1 MKVTLLF
8 NKVLIANRGEIAC
21 RIAAT
26 ANKIGLRTVAIYSEA
41 DSGSKHVSLCDEAF
55 LIESSTPLES
65 YLNQSEIIKIAI
77 KTGAGAIHPGYGFL
91 SENSEFAQK
100 VEEAGLIFVGP
111 DFKAIEIMGRKDAAK
126 KAMSKAGIPVVPGY
140 HGENQTDE
148 RLKKEAESIGYPVL
162 IKAIAGGGGKGMRLV
177 ESPKEFLTLLASART
192 EAEKAFGNGRVLIEK
207 YILAPRH
214 IEIQIFGDGQS
225 AIHLFER
232 DCSLQRRHQKVLEEC
247 PAPGMTGKMRDA
259 MCRAAVSAAE
269 TIGYKGAGTV
279 EFIVDGSDGLKE
291 DRFWFMEMNTRL
303 QVEHPITEEITGIDL
318 VAWQF
323 DVAMGRPM
331 EKKQKDVSIEGHSF
345 EARIYAE
352 DPNNQFLP
360 DTGKIIHLHFPSN
373 IRVDT
378 GIRTGDIVSPFFDP
392 MLAKIVSYGKD
403 RSSALSKLRKALK
416 DTEIV
421 GVKTNVNFLYNLT
434 ENSEFKMGVVQT
446 GLIEQN
452 IKKLIGFKSVSTQAI
467 IAAALSY
474 FSPKPDHSSYSH
486 WINII
491 HKIRLFCGDRDIDIE
506 FSQPDVNKIEISFFG
521 KSYDVIFNKKND
533 WSFEGNQLPVS
544 KKFDDEILVSDGRQF
559 LFKLQN
565 PFEIKKE
572 TNLENSDI
580 LSPMPGMV
588 SKIYIENGCEVLKG
602 QRILALE
609 AMKME
614 YEVVAPNDCFI
625 KIVNFNV
632 GDFVQSGEK
641 LCDFSE
647 VK

>member
-1 MKVTLLF
+1 MF
-8 NKVLIANRGEIAC
+8 DKVLIANRGEIAC
-21 RIAAT
+21 RIATTAT
-26 ANKIGLRTVAIYSEA
+26 KIGLKTVAIFSEV

-65 YLNQSEIIKIAI
+65 YLSANEIIEIAI

-100 VEEAGLIFVGP
+100 VEQAGLIFVGP
-111 DFKAIEIMGRKDAAK
+111 DFKAIETMGQKDAAK
-126 KAMSKAGIPVVPGY
+126 KAMSKVGIPIVPGY
-140 HGENQTDE
+140 HGDNQTDE
-148 RLKKEAESIGYPVL
+148 RLKKEAGSIGYPVL
-162 IKAIAGGGGKGMRLV
+162 IKAVAGGGGKGMRLV

-192 EAEKAFGNGRVLIEK
+192 EAEKAFGNGSVLIEK
-207 YILAPRH
+207 YITAPRH

-247 PAPGMTGKMRDA
+247 PAPGMTDKMRNA
-259 MCRAAVSAAE
+259 MCRAAVRAAE

-318 VAWQF
+318 VAWQLN
-323 DVAMGRPM
+323 VAMGRPM

-352 DPNNQFLP
+352 DPNNKFLP

-373 IRVDT
+373 ARVDT

-392 MLAKIVSYGKD
+392 MLAKIITHAKD
-403 RSSALSKLRKALK
+403 RSSALSKLKKALK
-416 DTEIV
+416 ETEIV
-421 GVKTNVNFLYNLT
+421 GVKTNINFLYNLT

-446 GLIEQN
+446 NLIEQN
-452 IKKLIGFKSVSTQAI
+452 IEKLISHRSISTKAI
-467 IAAALSY
+467 IAATVSY
-474 FSPKPDHSSYSH
+474 FSPRSGHFSYSH
-486 WINII
+486 WIDIS
-491 HKIRLFCGDRDIDIE
+491 HKVQLFCNNEVIDVQL
-506 FSQPDVNKIEISFFG
+506 SQPYVNQIKIFFYG
-521 KSYDVIFNKKND
+521 EAFDIFFYKNH
-533 WSFEGNQLPVS
+533 WSFLGIQLPEA
-544 KKFDDEILVSDGRQF
+544 KKFDNKIVVFDECHF
-559 LFKLQN
+559 LFESQDPFQSSKDSNLQ
-565 PFEIKKE
+565 
-572 TNLENSDI
+572 TTDI

-588 SKIYIENGCEVLKG
+588 SKIYIENGCKVIKG

-625 KIVNFNV
+625 KTVNFEV
-632 GDFVQSGEK
+632 GNFVQSGEK

-647 VK
+647 V

>member
-1 MKVTLLF
+1 LF
-8 NKVLIANRGEIAC
+8 DKVLIANRGEIAC
-21 RIAAT
+21 RIATTAT
-26 ANKIGLRTVAIYSEA
+26 KIGLKTVAIFSEV

-65 YLNQSEIIKIAI
+65 YLSANEIIEIAI

-100 VEEAGLIFVGP
+100 VEQAGLIFVGP
-111 DFKAIEIMGRKDAAK
+111 DFKAIETMGRKDAAK
-126 KAMSKAGIPVVPGY
+126 KAMSKVGIPIVPGY
-140 HGENQTDE
+140 HGDNQTDE
-148 RLKKEAESIGYPVL
+148 RLKKEAGSIGYPVL
-162 IKAIAGGGGKGMRLV
+162 IKAVAGGGGKGMRLV

-207 YILAPRH
+207 YITAPRH

-247 PAPGMTGKMRDA
+247 PAPGMTDKMRNA
-259 MCRAAVSAAE
+259 MCRAAVRAAE

-291 DRFWFMEMNTRL
+291 DKFWFMEMNTRL

-318 VAWQF
+318 VAWQLN
-323 DVAMGRPM
+323 VAMGRPM
-331 EKKQKDVSIEGHSF
+331 EKKQKDISIEGHSF

-352 DPNNQFLP
+352 DPNNNFLP
-360 DTGKIIHLHFPSN
+360 DTGKIIHLHFPSSA
-373 IRVDT
+373 RVDT

-392 MLAKIVSYGKD
+392 MLAKIITHAKD
-403 RSSALSKLRKALK
+403 RLSALSKLKKALK
-416 DTEIV
+416 ETEIV
-421 GVKTNVNFLYNLT
+421 GIKTNVNFLYKLT

-446 GLIEQN
+446 NLIEQN
-452 IKKLIGFKSVSTQAI
+452 IEKLVSHKSISTQAI
-467 IAAALSY
+467 IAATMSY
-474 FSPKPDHSSYSH
+474 FSPRSGHSSYSH
-486 WINII
+486 WIDIS
-491 HKIRLFCGDRDIDIE
+491 HKVQLFCNNEVIDVQL
-506 FSQPDVNKIEISFFG
+506 SQPDVNQIQIFFYG
-521 KSYDVIFNKKND
+521 EAFDIFFCKNH
-533 WSFEGNQLPVS
+533 WSFKGIQLPKA
-544 KKFDDEILVSDGRQF
+544 KKFDNKIIVFDNRHF
-559 LFKLQN
+559 LFESQDPFQSTKDSNLQN
-565 PFEIKKE
+565 
-572 TNLENSDI
+572 TDI

-588 SKIYIENGCEVLKG
+588 SKIYIENGSKVIKG

-614 YEVVAPNDCFI
+614 YEVVAPNDCLI
-625 KIVNFNV
+625 KTVNFEV
-632 GDFVQSGEK
+632 GNFVQSGEK

-647 VK
+647 V

>member
-1 MKVTLLF
+1 MQS
-8 NKVLIANRGEIAC
+8 I
-21 RIAAT
+21 
-26 ANKIGLRTVAIYSEA
+26 LRQTP
-41 DSGSKHVSLCDEAF
+41 GSKHVSLCDEAF

-111 DFKAIEIMGRKDAAK
+111 DFKAIEIMGHKDAAK
-126 KAMSKAGIPVVPGY
+126 KAMSKAGIPIVPGY

-148 RLKKEAESIGYPVL
+148 RLKKEADSIGYPVL
-162 IKAIAGGGGKGMRLV
+162 IKAVAGGGGKGMRLV

-434 ENSEFKMGVVQT
+434 ENSEFKLGDVQT

-452 IKKLIGFKSVSTQAI
+452 IR
-467 IAAALSY
+467 
-474 FSPKPDHSSYSH
+474 
-486 WINII
+486 
-491 HKIRLFCGDRDIDIE
+491 KID
-506 FSQPDVNKIEISFFG
+506 
-521 KSYDVIFNKKND
+521 
-533 WSFEGNQLPVS
+533 
-544 KKFDDEILVSDGRQF
+544 
-559 LFKLQN
+559 
-565 PFEIKKE
+565 
-572 TNLENSDI
+572 
-580 LSPMPGMV
+580 
-588 SKIYIENGCEVLKG
+588 
-602 QRILALE
+602 
-609 AMKME
+609 
-614 YEVVAPNDCFI
+614 
-625 KIVNFNV
+625 
-632 GDFVQSGEK
+632 
-641 LCDFSE
+641 
-647 VK
+647 

>member
-21 RIAAT
+21 RIAAS
-26 ANKIGLRTVAIYSEA
+26 ANKIGLRTVAIFSEA

-55 LIESSTPLES
+55 LIESPTPLGS
-65 YLNQSEIIKIAI
+65 YMDQREIINIAI

-100 VEEAGLIFVGP
+100 VQDAGLIFVGP
-111 DFKAIEIMGRKDAAK
+111 DFKAIETMGHKDAAK
-126 KAMSKAGIPVVPGY
+126 KAMSKAGIPIVPGY

-162 IKAIAGGGGKGMRLV
+162 IKAVAGGGGKGMRLV
-177 ESPKEFLTLLASART
+177 ESPKEFFTLLASARA
-192 EAEKAFGNGRVLIEK
+192 ESEKAFGNGRVLIEK

-318 VAWQF
+318 VGWQF

-331 EKKQKDVSIEGHSF
+331 EKKQKDVSFEGHSF

-452 IKKLIGFKSVSTQAI
+452 IEKLTSFKSVSTQAI
-467 IAAALSY
+467 ISAALSY
-474 FSPKPDHSSYSH
+474 FSPKPDHFSYSH
-486 WINII
+486 WISII

-506 FSQPDVNKIEISFFG
+506 FSQPDVNNIEISFFG
-521 KSYDVIFNKKND
+521 KSYEVILNKKND
-533 WSFEGNQLPVS
+533 WSFEGNQLPVA
-544 KKFDDEILVSDGRQF
+544 KKFDDEILVCDGRQF
-559 LFKLQN
+559 LFKIQN

-572 TNLENSDI
+572 NNLENSDI

-625 KIVNFNV
+625 NAMNFKV
-632 GDFVQSGEK
+632 GDFVQFGEK

>member
-1 MKVTLLF
+1 MKVIPLF

-26 ANKIGLRTVAIYSEA
+26 ANKIGLRTVAIFSEA
-41 DSGSKHVSLCDEAF
+41 DSRSKHVSLCDEAF

-111 DFKAIEIMGRKDAAK
+111 DFKAIEIMGHKDAAK
-126 KAMSKAGIPVVPGY
+126 KAMSKAGIPIVPGY
-140 HGENQTDE
+140 HGDNQTDE

-162 IKAIAGGGGKGMRLV
+162 IKAVAGGGGKGMRLV

-392 MLAKIVSYGKD
+392 MLAKIVSHGKD
-403 RSSALSKLRKALK
+403 RSSALSKLKKALK
-416 DTEIV
+416 ATEIV

-452 IKKLIGFKSVSTQAI
+452 IEKLISYKSISTQVI

-474 FSPKPDHSSYSH
+474 FSPKPDHFSYSH
-486 WINII
+486 WINIT
-491 HKIRLFCGDRDIDIE
+491 HKIQLFCEDRAIDVE
-506 FSQPDVNKIEISFFG
+506 FSQPDVKKIEISFFG

-533 WSFEGNQLPVS
+533 WSFEGNQLPVA

-565 PFEIKKE
+565 PFENKKE
-572 TNLENSDI
+572 TSLENSDI

-625 KIVNFNV
+625 KTMNFKV

>member
-1 MKVTLLF
+1 MF
-8 NKVLIANRGEIAC
+8 DKVLIANRGEIAC
-21 RIAAT
+21 RIATTAT
-26 ANKIGLRTVAIYSEA
+26 KMGLKTVAIFSEV
-41 DSGSKHVSLCDEAF
+41 DFGSKHVSLCDEAF

-65 YLNQSEIIKIAI
+65 YLSANEIIEIAI
-77 KTGAGAIHPGYGFL
+77 KSGAGAIHPGYGFL

-100 VEEAGLIFVGP
+100 VEQAGLIFVGP
-111 DFKAIEIMGRKDAAK
+111 DFKAIETMGQKDAAK
-126 KAMSKAGIPVVPGY
+126 KAMSKVGIPIVPGY
-140 HGENQTDE
+140 HGDNQTDE
-148 RLKKEAESIGYPVL
+148 RLKKEAGSIGYPVM
-162 IKAIAGGGGKGMRLV
+162 IKAVAGGGGKGMRLV

-207 YILAPRH
+207 YITAPRH

-247 PAPGMTGKMRDA
+247 PAPGMTDKMRNA
-259 MCRAAVSAAE
+259 MCRAAVCAAE

-318 VAWQF
+318 VAWQLN
-323 DVAMGRPM
+323 VAMGRPM

-352 DPNNQFLP
+352 DPNNKFLP

-373 IRVDT
+373 ARVDT

-392 MLAKIVSYGKD
+392 MLAKIITHGKD
-403 RSSALSKLRKALK
+403 RLSALLKLKKALK
-416 DTEIV
+416 EIEIV
-421 GVKTNVNFLYNLT
+421 GVKTNINFLYNLT
-434 ENSEFKMGVVQT
+434 ENSEFKMGVIQT
-446 GLIEQN
+446 NLIEQN
-452 IKKLIGFKSVSTQAI
+452 IEKLISHKSISTKAI
-467 IAAALSY
+467 IAAALAY
-474 FSPKPDHSSYSH
+474 FSPKSGYSSYSH
-486 WINII
+486 WIDIY
-491 HKIRLFCGDRDIDIE
+491 HKVQLFCNNEVIDVQL
-506 FSQPDVNKIEISFFG
+506 SQPDVNQIQIFFYG
-521 KSYDVIFNKKND
+521 EAFDIFFNKNH
-533 WSFEGNQLPVS
+533 WCFQGIQLPEA
-544 KKFDDEILVSDGRQF
+544 KKFENTIIVFDKQHF
-559 LFKLQN
+559 LFESQD
-565 PFEIKKE
+565 PFQSTKDS
-572 TNLENSDI
+572 NLKITDI

-588 SKIYIENGCEVLKG
+588 SKIYIENGCKVIKG

-625 KIVNFNV
+625 KTVNFEV
-632 GDFVQSGEK
+632 GNFVQSGEK

-647 VK
+647 V

>member
-1 MKVTLLF
+1 MF

-21 RIAAT
+21 RIVAT

-41 DSGSKHVSLCDEAF
+41 DSGSKHVGLCDEAF

-360 DTGKIIHLHFPSN
+360 DTGKIYHLHF
-373 IRVDT
+373 
-378 GIRTGDIVSPFFDP
+378 F
-392 MLAKIVSYGKD
+392 A
-403 RSSALSKLRKALK
+403 
-416 DTEIV
+416 
-421 GVKTNVNFLYNLT
+421 FL
-434 ENSEFKMGVVQT
+434 
-446 GLIEQN
+446 
-452 IKKLIGFKSVSTQAI
+452 I
-467 IAAALSY
+467 I
-474 FSPKPDHSSYSH
+474 F
-486 WINII
+486 
-491 HKIRLFCGDRDIDIE
+491 
-506 FSQPDVNKIEISFFG
+506 
-521 KSYDVIFNKKND
+521 
-533 WSFEGNQLPVS
+533 
-544 KKFDDEILVSDGRQF
+544 F
-559 LFKLQN
+559 LF
-565 PFEIKKE
+565 I
-572 TNLENSDI
+572 S
-580 LSPMPGMV
+580 
-588 SKIYIENGCEVLKG
+588 
-602 QRILALE
+602 
-609 AMKME
+609 
-614 YEVVAPNDCFI
+614 
-625 KIVNFNV
+625 
-632 GDFVQSGEK
+632 
-641 LCDFSE
+641 
-647 VK
+647 

>member
-1 MKVTLLF
+1 MF

-41 DSGSKHVSLCDEAF
+41 DSRSKHVSLCDEAF

-91 SENSEFAQK
+91 SENSEFARK

-192 EAEKAFGNGRVLIEK
+192 EAEKAFGNDRVLIEK

-247 PAPGMTGKMRDA
+247 PAPGMTGKMRAA

-323 DVAMGRPM
+323 NVAMGRPM
-331 EKKQKDVSIEGHSF
+331 EKKQKM
-345 EARIYAE
+345 
-352 DPNNQFLP
+352 FL
-360 DTGKIIHLHFPSN
+360 
-373 IRVDT
+373 
-378 GIRTGDIVSPFFDP
+378 
-392 MLAKIVSYGKD
+392 
-403 RSSALSKLRKALK
+403 LK
-416 DTEIV
+416 DT
-421 GVKTNVNFLYNLT
+421 LLRQ
-434 ENSEFKMGVVQT
+434 EF
-446 GLIEQN
+446 
-452 IKKLIGFKSVSTQAI
+452 TQRTQI
-467 IAAALSY
+467 
-474 FSPKPDHSSYSH
+474 
-486 WINII
+486 
-491 HKIRLFCGDRDIDIE
+491 
-506 FSQPDVNKIEISFFG
+506 ISF
-521 KSYDVIFNKKND
+521 Y
-533 WSFEGNQLPVS
+533 
-544 KKFDDEILVSDGRQF
+544 
-559 LFKLQN
+559 
-565 PFEIKKE
+565 
-572 TNLENSDI
+572 
-580 LSPMPGMV
+580 
-588 SKIYIENGCEVLKG
+588 
-602 QRILALE
+602 RIL
-609 AMKME
+609 
-614 YEVVAPNDCFI
+614 
-625 KIVNFNV
+625 
-632 GDFVQSGEK
+632 EK
-641 LCDFSE
+641 LFTYIFHQIF
-647 VK
+647 VLILG

>member
-1 MKVTLLF
+1 LF

-26 ANKIGLRTVAIYSEA
+26 ANKIGLRTVAIFSEA
-41 DSGSKHVSLCDEAF
+41 DSRSKHVSLCDEAF

-65 YLNQSEIIKIAI
+65 YLNQSKIINIAI

-100 VEEAGLIFVGP
+100 VQEAGLIFVGP
-111 DFKAIEIMGRKDAAK
+111 DFKAIEIMGHKDTAK
-126 KAMSKAGIPVVPGY
+126 KAMSKAGIPIVPGY

-162 IKAIAGGGGKGMRLV
+162 IKAVAGGGGKGMRLV
-177 ESPKEFLTLLASART
+177 ESPKDFLTLLASART
-192 EAEKAFGNGRVLIEK
+192 EAEKAFGIGRVLIEK

-259 MCRAAVSAAE
+259 MCTAAVNAAE
-269 TIGYKGAGTV
+269 AIGYKGAGTV

-323 DVAMGRPM
+323 DVAMGMPM
-331 EKKQKDVSIEGHSF
+331 EKKQKDISIEGHSF

-360 DTGKIIHLHFPSN
+360 DTGKVTHLHFPSN

-392 MLAKIVSYGKD
+392 ILAKIVSHGKD
-403 RSSALSKLRKALK
+403 RSCALS
-416 DTEIV
+416 I
-421 GVKTNVNFLYNLT
+421 
-434 ENSEFKMGVVQT
+434 
-446 GLIEQN
+446 
-452 IKKLIGFKSVSTQAI
+452 
-467 IAAALSY
+467 
-474 FSPKPDHSSYSH
+474 
-486 WINII
+486 
-491 HKIRLFCGDRDIDIE
+491 
-506 FSQPDVNKIEISFFG
+506 
-521 KSYDVIFNKKND
+521 
-533 WSFEGNQLPVS
+533 
-544 KKFDDEILVSDGRQF
+544 
-559 LFKLQN
+559 
-565 PFEIKKE
+565 
-572 TNLENSDI
+572 
-580 LSPMPGMV
+580 
-588 SKIYIENGCEVLKG
+588 
-602 QRILALE
+602 
-609 AMKME
+609 
-614 YEVVAPNDCFI
+614 
-625 KIVNFNV
+625 
-632 GDFVQSGEK
+632 
-641 LCDFSE
+641 
-647 VK
+647 